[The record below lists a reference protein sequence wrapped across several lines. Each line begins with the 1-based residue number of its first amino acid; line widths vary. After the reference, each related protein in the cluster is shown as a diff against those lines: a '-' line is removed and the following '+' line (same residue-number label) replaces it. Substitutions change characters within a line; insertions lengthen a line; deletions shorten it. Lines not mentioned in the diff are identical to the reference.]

1 VYFEINVYHQ
11 ELKGIISTYRK
22 KISGVFAE
30 PKKIN
35 NVEKFKSKEV
45 FMHNKISKKAILH
58 ISHTDIRM
66 DSRILKELTAHQ
78 ESGGYRV
85 FAIGV
90 SASDE
95 NHSVENHPDIEID
108 SCNLIF
114 NKTKWRP
121 RALRHFLTLLEFS
134 LRMLRRSIRFS
145 PDVVHC
151 HDTLVLPIGFIVK
164 FITGAKLVYDAHE
177 LESNK
182 NGQSKFIAWATFLVE
197 KFCWNSVD
205 LFVSVSP
212 SILDWYEKNLGKKPH
227 VLVLNSPVF
236 DSKHAEAYVCGLKG
250 RYFHERFV
258 IPKDSK
264 VFIYLGILGKG
275 RGIELIL
282 DAFSNDSISSHVI
295 FMGYGD
301 LSDLIEQR
309 SVRNKNIHLHPPVR
323 HDQVVRLTKSADVGL
338 CLIQNVS
345 LSDYYCLPNKLFEYC
360 FAGIPVLASDF
371 PDISEAV
378 AKHSLGRCCKL
389 DSKSIYEA
397 IKEFE
402 NLEELP
408 KVNTGDLY
416 DFSWG
421 AQEAKLIKEYDE
433 LMK

>member
-1 VYFEINVYHQ
+1 MYAIKNLGVSLNM
-11 ELKGIISTYRK
+11 YRK
-22 KISGVFAE
+22 QISGGFTSSE
-30 PKKIN
+30 KIKN
-35 NVEKFKSKEV
+35 IDRFKSKEV
-45 FMHNKISKKAILH
+45 FMPNKTSKKAVLH
-58 ISHTDIRM
+58 ISHTDIRA
-66 DSRILKELTAHQ
+66 DSRILKELATHQ
-78 ESGGYRV
+78 ESGSYRV

-95 NHSVENHPDIEID
+95 NPPVENNPDIEID

-121 RALRHFLTLLEFS
+121 RALRHFLILLEFS
-134 LRMLRRSIRFS
+134 LRILRRSIRFS

-182 NGQSKFIAWATFLVE
+182 NGQSKLIARATLLVE

-205 LFVSVSP
+205 LLVSVSP
-212 SILDWYEKNLGKKPH
+212 SILVWYEKNLGKKTH

-236 DSKHAEAYVCGLKG
+236 DSKSTEADVCEPKG
-250 RYFHERFV
+250 RYFHERFA
-258 IPKDSK
+258 IPEDSK
-264 VFIYLGILGKG
+264 VFIYLGILADG

-282 DAFSNDSISSHVI
+282 DAFSNGSISSHVI

-301 LSDLIEQR
+301 LSDMIDQR
-309 SVRNKNIHLHPPVR
+309 SGRNKNIHLHPPVK

-345 LSDYYCLPNKLFEYC
+345 LSDYYCLPNKLFEYF

-371 PDISEAV
+371 PDISQAV
-378 AKHSLGRCCKL
+378 AKHSLGKCCKL

-402 NLEELP
+402 NLKDLP
-408 KVNTGDLY
+408 KINTGDLY

-421 AQEAKLIKEYDE
+421 AQETKLIKEYDE